1 MAGRNQQHY
10 LDLSPSSCSQKGR
23 LNVPLMYLHRI
34 VRLTP
39 VLAVA
44 VLLFMTLFP
53 RLDSGPLWQQ
63 FSSSYQLCSDTWWA
77 TLLYVQNYAAAG
89 RMVS

>member
-1 MAGRNQQHY
+1 
-10 LDLSPSSCSQKGR
+10 
-23 LNVPLMYLHRI
+23 MYLHRI

-63 FSSSYQLCSDTWWA
+63 FSSSYLLCSDTWWA

>member
-1 MAGRNQQHY
+1 
-10 LDLSPSSCSQKGR
+10 
-23 LNVPLMYLHRI
+23 MYLHRI

-44 VLLFMTLFP
+44 VLFYMTLFP

-63 FSSSYQLCSDTWWA
+63 FSGSYQLCSDTWWA
-77 TLLYVQNYAAAG
+77 TLLFVQNYAAAG
-89 RMVS
+89 RMVSDSPRSSRTIAIAPLGVWWKQ

>member
-1 MAGRNQQHY
+1 
-10 LDLSPSSCSQKGR
+10 
-23 LNVPLMYLHRI
+23 MYLHRI

-53 RLDSGPLWQQ
+53 RLDNGPLWDQ
-63 FSSSYQLCSDTWWA
+63 FTGSSKLCSDTWWA

-89 RMVS
+89 RMVTSSDIVWKITGY

>member
-1 MAGRNQQHY
+1 
-10 LDLSPSSCSQKGR
+10 
-23 LNVPLMYLHRI
+23 MYLHRI

-53 RLDSGPLWQQ
+53 RLDNGPLWRQ
-63 FSSSYQLCSDTWWA
+63 FTSSTQLCDDSWWA

-89 RMVS
+89 HMVSSFSVDQYYRVLIR

>member
-1 MAGRNQQHY
+1 
-10 LDLSPSSCSQKGR
+10 
-23 LNVPLMYLHRI
+23 MYLHRI

-44 VLLFMTLFP
+44 VLFFMTLFP

-63 FSSSYQLCSDTWWA
+63 FSGAHQLCSDTWWA

-89 RMVS
+89 RMVSNSPRSRRSIAMAYVFRYLMGTTEQR

>member
-1 MAGRNQQHY
+1 
-10 LDLSPSSCSQKGR
+10 
-23 LNVPLMYLHRI
+23 MYLHRI

-39 VLAVA
+39 VLAIA
-44 VLLFMTLFP
+44 VLFLMTLFP

-63 FSSSYQLCSDTWWA
+63 FTSSAELCYDTWWA

-89 RMVS
+89 RMVIRLKQDLKFDLTLEDFNIFDHLKVIM

>member
-1 MAGRNQQHY
+1 
-10 LDLSPSSCSQKGR
+10 
-23 LNVPLMYLHRI
+23 MYLHRI

-44 VLLFMTLFP
+44 VLFFMTLFP

-63 FSSSYQLCSDTWWA
+63 FSSSHQLCRDTWWA

-89 RMVS
+89 RMVSYSRCNRYMDIWEWLRKVCCTLRLFRNV